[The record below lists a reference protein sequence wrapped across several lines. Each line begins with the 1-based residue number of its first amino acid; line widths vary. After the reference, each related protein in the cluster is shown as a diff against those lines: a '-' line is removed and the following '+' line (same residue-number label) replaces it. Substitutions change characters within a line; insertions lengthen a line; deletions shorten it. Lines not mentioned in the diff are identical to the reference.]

1 MAPTSSDFRSAFE
14 VDRRE
19 LGQAGERLAA
29 DHLCAKGYRIVERNR
44 RTATGEIDLIVTAPD
59 GTLVFVEVRTR
70 RGAATG
76 ELTAA
81 DQAAASID
89 RRKQQRLWDLAE
101 EYLGERELTGDARID
116 VVAVA
121 LGHDGRLIEVRH
133 YENAVQG
140 A

>member
-1 MAPTSSDFRSAFE
+1 M
-14 VDRRE
+14 DRRE

-29 DHLCAKGYRIVERNR
+29 DHLRAKGYRIVERNR

-59 GTLVFVEVRTR
+59 GTLVFVEVRAR
-70 RGAATG
+70 RGAAG

-89 RRKQQRLWDLAE
+89 RRKQHRLWELAE

-140 A
+140 G